1 MVTLFNLQRKEVLTM
16 TEKQLNSF
24 WKKFQEELDRGPK
37 PDPFAGLKTASSK
50 AVFNSITKAIRKPC

>member
-1 MVTLFNLQRKEVLTM
+1 M

-50 AVFNSITKAIRKPC
+50 AVFNSITKAIRRPC

>member
-1 MVTLFNLQRKEVLTM
+1 M

-37 PDPFAGLKTASSK
+37 PDPFTGLKTASSK
-50 AVFNSITKAIRKPC
+50 AVFNSITKAIRRPC